1 MNIAKQHKEFKI
13 RLNKVDSN
21 HDIDFKPNQ
30 IDSFLDNAAIFMIE
44 HYGELKPFT
53 KSQFSKDLF
62 STLLV
67 KYPDQPELIPTSS
80 TGQQYEFPLA
90 NLKYQYHHLDR
101 AYVQCGT
108 NVVPITMITHDEQD
122 KLNDQFTK
130 PNFLWK
136 RLLGII
142 GKSSATSK
150 SSLYVYSDVALGTT
164 KKLRIEYVKYPTT
177 VFFGGYDSIEYLDCL
192 KRQNNNLPTEGCN
205 QYKKKGDIPVNSE
218 LPTSYHD
225 LQVDVAV
232 WLATGKTENQLLN
245 NFLNN
250 KLINLPS

>member
-30 IDSFLDNAAIFMIE
+30 IDSFLDGAAIFMIE
-44 HYGELKPFT
+44 HYGELKQFG
-53 KSQFSKDLF
+53 KSQFTKDLF

-67 KYPDQPELIPTSS
+67 KYPDQPELLPTSS
-80 TGQQYEFPLA
+80 TGQQYEFSLA
-90 NLKYQYHHLDR
+90 NLKYKYHHLDR

-108 NVVPITMITHDEQD
+108 NVVPVTMITHDEQD
-122 KLNDQFTK
+122 KLNDEYTK
-130 PNFLWK
+130 PKFLWK

-142 GKSSATSK
+142 AKSSTTPK
-150 SSLYVYSDVALGTT
+150 SSLYVYSDVALNAT
-164 KKLRIEYVKYPTT
+164 KKLRIEYVKYPNR
-177 VFFGGYDSIEYLDCL
+177 VFFGGYDSIEYIDCK
-192 KRQNNNLPTEGCN
+192 KRESNDPAEDCN
-205 QYKKKGDIPVNSE
+205 RYKKRTDTPVSSE
-218 LPTSYHD
+218 LPESYHD

-250 KLINLPS
+250 KLVNLPS